1 MHGDPPP
8 PPSPAPAFTAYA
20 EADDARISDATL
32 IGRTAAGDRAAFE
45 RLVRR
50 HQAAVLR
57 FSRALAHDETDAE
70 MALQETF
77 LAAWRAAGRFRYD
90 ASARTWLLS
99 IARHAIYRRHRR
111 WADDPSPFVSLRE
124 QGRAAGWGI
133 EDEGFVDRLL
143 DAEALAGVLASLS
156 PEDRE
161 MLILRELEGLSPD
174 DAASV
179 AGLAEGTARNR
190 LHRAR
195 LRLMTKLREEDGGGE
210 DRSDRTD
217 RILAGLHCGEV
228 LAELTAFL
236 DGGLPADRARR
247 IQEHVKDCEDCERFG
262 SEFSAAVFALREIL
276 REPERDEAVE
286 KRLLDRLHAE
296 IDATTAKAAGA
307 D

>member
-1 MHGDPPP
+1 MQGDPH
-8 PPSPAPAFTAYA
+8 

-32 IGRTAAGDRAAFE
+32 IGRTAAGDRPAFE

-57 FSRALAHDETDAE
+57 FARALSHDETDAE

-77 LAAWRAAGRFRYD
+77 LAVWRAAGRFRYD
-90 ASARTWLLS
+90 ASARTWTLS

-111 WADDPSPFVSLRE
+111 WADDPAPFVSLRE
-124 QGRAAGWGI
+124 LGKAAGWGI
-133 EDEGFVDRLL
+133 EDDRFVDRLV
-143 DAEALAGVLASLS
+143 DAEALAAALASLS

-161 MLILRELEGLSPD
+161 ILILRELEGLSPD
-174 DAASV
+174 EAAGV
-179 AGLAEGTARNR
+179 AGLAEGTSRNR

-195 LRLMTKLREEDGGGE
+195 MRLMTRLRECAGDGE
-210 DRSDRTD
+210 RADRSDR
-217 RILAGLHCGEV
+217 IIAGLHCGEV

-276 REPERDEAVE
+276 SEPPRDGEVE
-286 KRLLDRLHAE
+286 SRLLERLRAE
-296 IDATTAKAAGA
+296 ID
-307 D
+307 

>member
-1 MHGDPPP
+1 MQGDPH
-8 PPSPAPAFTAYA
+8 

-32 IGRTAAGDRAAFE
+32 IGRTAAGDRTAFE

-50 HQAAVLR
+50 HQAPILR
-57 FSRALAHDETDAE
+57 FARALAHDETDAE

-77 LAAWRAAGRFRYD
+77 LTAWRAAGRFRYD

-111 WADDPSPFVSLRE
+111 WADDPAPFVSLRE
-124 QGRAAGWGI
+124 LGKAAGWGI
-133 EDEGFVDRLL
+133 EDESFVDRLV
-143 DAEALAGVLASLS
+143 DAEALAGALASLS

-161 MLILRELEGLSPD
+161 ILILRELEGLSPD
-174 DAASV
+174 EAAGV
-179 AGLAEGTARNR
+179 AGLSEGTARNR

-195 LRLMTKLREEDGGGE
+195 LRLMTKLRGDDDGRE

-236 DGGLPADRARR
+236 DGGLPSDRARR

-286 KRLLDRLHAE
+286 TRLLDRLRAE
-296 IDATTAKAAGA
+296 IESMTGTSGTIGTAIGQEAET

>member
-1 MHGDPPP
+1 MHGDPH
-8 PPSPAPAFTAYA
+8 

-32 IGRTAAGDRAAFE
+32 IGRTAAGDRPAFE

-57 FSRALAHDETDAE
+57 FARALAHDDTDAE

-90 ASARTWLLS
+90 AAARIWLLS

-111 WADDPSPFVSLRE
+111 WADDPAPFVSLRE
-124 QGRAAGWGI
+124 QGKAAGWGT
-133 EDEGFVDRLL
+133 EDEAFVDRLV
-143 DAEALAGVLASLS
+143 DPEALAAALASLS

-174 DAASV
+174 EAASV
-179 AGLAEGTARNR
+179 AGLSESTARNR

-195 LRLMTKLREEDGGGE
+195 LRLMTRLREGSDGDEEDGE
-210 DRSDRTD
+210 DRSDRSD
-217 RILAGLHCGEV
+217 RIIAGLHCGEV

-236 DGGLPADRARR
+236 DGGLPPDRARR

-276 REPERDEAVE
+276 REPERDGGAET
-286 KRLLDRLHAE
+286 RLVSRLRAE
-296 IDATTAKAAGA
+296 TEKAAEK

>member
-1 MHGDPPP
+1 MQGDPHR
-8 PPSPAPAFTAYA
+8 PSAPGSAFTASA
-20 EADDARISDATL
+20 EADDTRISDATL
-32 IGRTAAGDRAAFE
+32 IGRTAAGDRTAFE

-57 FSRALAHDETDAE
+57 FARALAHDETDAE

-111 WADDPSPFVSLRE
+111 WADDPAPFVSLRE
-124 QGRAAGWGI
+124 LGKAAGWGI
-133 EDEGFVDRLL
+133 EDESFVDRLV
-143 DAEALAGVLASLS
+143 DAEALAGACGSLS

-174 DAASV
+174 EAASV
-179 AGLAEGTARNR
+179 AGLSEGTARNR

-195 LRLMTKLREEDGGGE
+195 LRLMTKLRGDDGDGGE

-217 RILAGLHCGEV
+217 RIVAGLHCGEV

-236 DGGLPADRARR
+236 DGGLPAGRARR

-286 KRLLDRLHAE
+286 MRLLDRLRAE
-296 IDATTAKAAGA
+296 IESTTAPGRL
-307 D
+307 